1 MKLTKKI
8 ETEVLKVYDSWLH
21 AYLNGDVAIYDQY
34 LDDAYHFIGSTN
46 NEEFLDRNAT
56 TNFFE
61 ATADQLAGKCQL
73 KEEKKTVEAFGDLVF
88 ITHVFDAWF
97 LNGSQWTYYSRFR
110 FSSVVQEKKTGWRF
124 IYQHF
129 STTDNKADAGE
140 TIGFDKVTL
149 ENQELRE
156 AIKRRTV
163 ELEAK
168 NRELE
173 IEGAL
178 ERIRAQAVAMQQSSD
193 LLDIVVTMRNEF
205 TKLGHEAHY
214 FWHMM
219 WLPETY
225 EKAMTSDDGSKIGF
239 VMTLPRHMHGDIPLL
254 ANWEESDDATVI
266 YPMNVKAAISYVDK
280 MVNLI
285 NFKNIDPQAPT
296 HDDIKH
302 IGGLTFIMARTTH
315 GEIGYSLPGVI
326 KNPPAEDLDILVQF
340 AGAFDLA
347 HRRFLDLQ
355 KAEKQAREVQ
365 IELALEKVRSRT
377 MAMHKTDELREV
389 AAVLYKEIESLHMS
403 AYGFELILFK
413 PEKDLLEYWTV
424 PPNYEFTER
433 YKIHRN
439 THPVFEKQ
447 WVAWENKEERLV
459 IKLKGQELDNFNSV
473 LFSETDFRNFPE
485 AVKLKIFEKEV
496 TTFSH
501 AYMRYGF
508 LEAIDNKQLSEN
520 DFSIIS
526 RFAKVFE
533 QTYTRFLDIQKAEK
547 QAREAQIEG
556 ALERVR
562 SRSLA
567 MYNSEE
573 LLAVIEVVSEQ
584 LRLLDLKFDTISFGK
599 NYQESDFKFW
609 LTSSGQPKPVLIQ
622 VPFFD
627 SRVLK
632 SVIEAQKKEI
642 DFIADVF
649 TKEENRAWLAHMIQF
664 SALKNFPEHV
674 KDFILNSPGFAR
686 SSFLM
691 QHIDLYVGNY
701 RAMPFTDEENAIF
714 KRFAQVFSQAYTR
727 FLDLQKAEDQ
737 ARESQIQLS
746 LERVRAK
753 SMAMQSSSELENI
766 IQVVHDQFVDLG
778 ITLDHAGFIIDYKSN
793 DDMIIWL
800 ADEHKVTPQIRLPY
814 FDSPHWNSFI
824 TAKKQGHKLF
834 VNHLDFKTKNK
845 FYKQIFKYIP
855 ELPEDARHFYLKIPS
870 LTIATAL
877 IDTIGLYIENFSGV
891 QYQEE
896 DQKILFRFGEEFQQ
910 AFTRFLDLQKA
921 EAQAREAQ
929 IQLSLERVRA
939 KSMAMQSSDEL
950 HDVIGIVFQQ
960 FDNLAIQ
967 PVNVFLSLFDRE
979 KRMLTYRAS
988 GKSGKRMPTKQDVD
1002 IDSVEAWT
1010 DLYNK
1015 WINDSSDDIE
1025 VIFYPKEIVPD
1036 ILNLLKATFL
1046 AMPKKDRMTT
1056 KDFPNGGYSTLGY
1069 TPFGYLGY
1077 DHTRP
1082 PTEEEKDI
1090 LKRICTEFGRVY
1102 QRFLDIKKA
1111 EAQAREAQIEASLER
1126 VRAKAMA
1133 MHQSSELSDV
1143 LKVLFNQF
1151 DILGVNP
1158 VFAHLSL
1165 IDLESNTF
1173 TYRMTGRGGKRVLT
1187 KQVIDLNARDEWKD
1201 SVEAFK
1207 EGKPNSVSCL
1217 HFPKEALPQIWEL
1230 FHETLGAL
1238 PKGAKIY
1245 QKDFPDGLY
1254 NTQGYCKFGYLGFN
1268 HNRPATEEEKDI
1280 VVRFAKEFGRLYQ
1293 RFLDIEKA
1301 EAQAREAQIEASLER
1316 VRAKAMAMHQT
1327 DELTDVLCVLFDQ
1340 FDILGIN
1347 PVLTH
1352 LTLFDEENETFS
1364 LRITTTAEKRIVAE
1378 QYIDI
1383 NAVEA
1388 WKDSFANWKKSEP
1401 NAINCIDYKPEALPY
1416 VWDLLSEV
1424 MNALPE
1430 GHKIKPTDFPGG
1442 LFTTQGHFKFG
1453 YIGYNHSQRAT
1464 EEEKEIVG
1472 RFAREFGRTY
1482 QRFLDLKKAEAQAR
1496 EAQIEMALERVRSRT
1511 MAMQNSEEL
1520 EEVILVV
1527 LKKLQGLGI
1536 SMEQR
1541 AAAICTYEA
1550 GNKDYT
1556 QWVASPEYNSILS
1569 FNTPYFDHPVQN
1581 DIWNARQNRT
1591 DFYAK
1596 PYPVE
1601 VKNSLF
1607 KYLFDLP
1614 ALKNM
1619 PQAEKTK
1626 ALNFK
1631 HYSISIAFQK
1641 HASLVVVDHSG
1652 VPLTEAENSILVRL
1666 NYVFHQTYTRFL
1678 DLQKAEAQAR
1688 EAQIE
1693 AALEKVRSRSMG
1705 MQKSTEL
1712 LEVILV
1718 VSEQLQALGFRF
1730 STASFL
1736 NNNLEDDYSFWVAP
1750 YGLPEPV
1757 RFTLPYKDI
1766 PMIRKLR
1773 NAQKKKLSFFTDVS
1787 SIKEHQQWFQHLL
1800 DYSKENTYTKEI
1812 IDYQMSK
1819 GLARSV
1825 SIHPNIMLAIAN
1837 NQSLPYSDY
1846 ENKIIA
1852 RFGQVFEQSYTRFLD
1867 LEKAEAQAREAQ
1879 IEAALEKVRS
1889 RSLEMSE
1896 SSEMQ
1901 NVANEILEQVRA
1913 VGLKIDA
1920 LAMSGVIDNDSDYDV
1935 WVGGA
1940 NSKKP
1945 LRIPYNN
1952 ETQVQREFNKAIK
1965 ERPEFFAKTYTGK
1978 VMKDYF
1984 KALMGTGNSFNPE
1997 IVAFMKTCTGF
2008 TTTLTFMKN
2017 SGIQLIRYSEEA
2029 FSKEDNAVI
2038 VRFGRVFEQAYIRF
2052 LDLQKAEEQTLLAQQ
2067 NLIRLQTQKQR
2078 AEEALSELQQTQ
2090 TQLIQSEKMASLGEL
2105 TAGIAHEIQNPLNFV
2120 NNFSEVSKELLVE
2133 MQEEIENGD
2142 FEEVKAIMEDV
2153 IQNLEKINHH
2163 GKRADGIVKGMLQ
2176 HSRSSSGTKEPT
2188 DINALADEY
2197 LRLAYHGLRAK
2208 DKSFNAELVTDFD
2221 DTIGKIHVVPQDI
2234 GRVILN
2240 LITNAFYAVNEKK
2253 QQDEDFKP
2261 MVSVSTKKTGD
2272 YLEIKVTDNGNG
2284 IPKEVVDKIFQPF
2297 FTTKPTGQG
2306 TGLGLSMSYDI
2317 VNKGHGGELS
2327 VTTKEGE
2334 GTSFIIDLPIQNK
2347 VHADATKKP
2356 QI

>member
-1 MKLTKKI
+1 
-8 ETEVLKVYDSWLH
+8 
-21 AYLNGDVAIYDQY
+21 
-34 LDDAYHFIGSTN
+34 
-46 NEEFLDRNAT
+46 
-56 TNFFE
+56 
-61 ATADQLAGKCQL
+61 
-73 KEEKKTVEAFGDLVF
+73 
-88 ITHVFDAWF
+88 
-97 LNGSQWTYYSRFR
+97 
-110 FSSVVQEKKTGWRF
+110 
-124 IYQHF
+124 
-129 STTDNKADAGE
+129 
-140 TIGFDKVTL
+140 
-149 ENQELRE
+149 
-156 AIKRRTV
+156 
-163 ELEAK
+163 
-168 NRELE
+168 
-173 IEGAL
+173 
-178 ERIRAQAVAMQQSSD
+178 
-193 LLDIVVTMRNEF
+193 
-205 TKLGHEAHY
+205 
-214 FWHMM
+214 
-219 WLPETY
+219 
-225 EKAMTSDDGSKIGF
+225 
-239 VMTLPRHMHGDIPLL
+239 
-254 ANWEESDDATVI
+254 
-266 YPMNVKAAISYVDK
+266 
-280 MVNLI
+280 
-285 NFKNIDPQAPT
+285 
-296 HDDIKH
+296 
-302 IGGLTFIMARTTH
+302 
-315 GEIGYSLPGVI
+315 
-326 KNPPAEDLDILVQF
+326 
-340 AGAFDLA
+340 
-347 HRRFLDLQ
+347 
-355 KAEKQAREVQ
+355 
-365 IELALEKVRSRT
+365 
-377 MAMHKTDELREV
+377 
-389 AAVLYKEIESLHMS
+389 
-403 AYGFELILFK
+403 
-413 PEKDLLEYWTV
+413 
-424 PPNYEFTER
+424 
-433 YKIHRN
+433 
-439 THPVFEKQ
+439 
-447 WVAWENKEERLV
+447 
-459 IKLKGQELDNFNSV
+459 
-473 LFSETDFRNFPE
+473 
-485 AVKLKIFEKEV
+485 
-496 TTFSH
+496 
-501 AYMRYGF
+501 
-508 LEAIDNKQLSEN
+508 
-520 DFSIIS
+520 
-526 RFAKVFE
+526 
-533 QTYTRFLDIQKAEK
+533 
-547 QAREAQIEG
+547 
-556 ALERVR
+556 
-562 SRSLA
+562 
-567 MYNSEE
+567 
-573 LLAVIEVVSEQ
+573 
-584 LRLLDLKFDTISFGK
+584 
-599 NYQESDFKFW
+599 
-609 LTSSGQPKPVLIQ
+609 
-622 VPFFD
+622 
-627 SRVLK
+627 
-632 SVIEAQKKEI
+632 
-642 DFIADVF
+642 
-649 TKEENRAWLAHMIQF
+649 
-664 SALKNFPEHV
+664 
-674 KDFILNSPGFAR
+674 
-686 SSFLM
+686 
-691 QHIDLYVGNY
+691 
-701 RAMPFTDEENAIF
+701 
-714 KRFAQVFSQAYTR
+714 
-727 FLDLQKAEDQ
+727 
-737 ARESQIQLS
+737 
-746 LERVRAK
+746 
-753 SMAMQSSSELENI
+753 
-766 IQVVHDQFVDLG
+766 
-778 ITLDHAGFIIDYKSN
+778 
-793 DDMIIWL
+793 
-800 ADEHKVTPQIRLPY
+800 
-814 FDSPHWNSFI
+814 
-824 TAKKQGHKLF
+824 
-834 VNHLDFKTKNK
+834 
-845 FYKQIFKYIP
+845 
-855 ELPEDARHFYLKIPS
+855 
-870 LTIATAL
+870 
-877 IDTIGLYIENFSGV
+877 
-891 QYQEE
+891 
-896 DQKILFRFGEEFQQ
+896 
-910 AFTRFLDLQKA
+910 
-921 EAQAREAQ
+921 
-929 IQLSLERVRA
+929 
-939 KSMAMQSSDEL
+939 MAMQSSDEL

-1111 EAQAREAQIEASLER
+1111 EAQAREAQIE
-1126 VRAKAMA
+1126 
-1133 MHQSSELSDV
+1133 
-1143 LKVLFNQF
+1143 
-1151 DILGVNP
+1151 
-1158 VFAHLSL
+1158 
-1165 IDLESNTF
+1165 
-1173 TYRMTGRGGKRVLT
+1173 
-1187 KQVIDLNARDEWKD
+1187 
-1201 SVEAFK
+1201 
-1207 EGKPNSVSCL
+1207 
-1217 HFPKEALPQIWEL
+1217 
-1230 FHETLGAL
+1230 
-1238 PKGAKIY
+1238 
-1245 QKDFPDGLY
+1245 
-1254 NTQGYCKFGYLGFN
+1254 
-1268 HNRPATEEEKDI
+1268 
-1280 VVRFAKEFGRLYQ
+1280 
-1293 RFLDIEKA
+1293 
-1301 EAQAREAQIEASLER
+1301 
-1316 VRAKAMAMHQT
+1316 
-1327 DELTDVLCVLFDQ
+1327 
-1340 FDILGIN
+1340 
-1347 PVLTH
+1347 
-1352 LTLFDEENETFS
+1352 
-1364 LRITTTAEKRIVAE
+1364 
-1378 QYIDI
+1378 
-1383 NAVEA
+1383 
-1388 WKDSFANWKKSEP
+1388 
-1401 NAINCIDYKPEALPY
+1401 
-1416 VWDLLSEV
+1416 
-1424 MNALPE
+1424 
-1430 GHKIKPTDFPGG
+1430 
-1442 LFTTQGHFKFG
+1442 
-1453 YIGYNHSQRAT
+1453 
-1464 EEEKEIVG
+1464 
-1472 RFAREFGRTY
+1472 
-1482 QRFLDLKKAEAQAR
+1482 
-1496 EAQIEMALERVRSRT
+1496 MALERVRSRT

-1541 AAAICTYEA
+1541 AAAIFTYEA

-1736 NNNLEDDYSFWVAP
+1736 NNNLEDNYSFWVAP

-1800 DYSKENTYTKEI
+1800 DYSKENTCTKEI

-1901 NVANEILEQVRA
+1901 NVANEILVQVRA

-1978 VMKDYF
+1978 VIKDYF
-1984 KALMGTGNSFNPE
+1984 KALMGTRNSFNPE

-2221 DTIGKIHVVPQDI
+2221 NTIGKIHVIPQDI

-2240 LITNAFYAVNEKK
+2240 LITNGFYAVNEKK
-2253 QQDEDFKP
+2253 QKDEDYKP
-2261 MVSVSTKKTGD
+2261 IVSVSTKKIGD

-2306 TGLGLSMSYDI
+2306 TGLGLSLSYDI
-2317 VNKGHGGELS
+2317 VKAHGGSLTVIS
-2327 VTTKEGE
+2327 SEGKGSE
-2334 GTSFIIDLPIQNK
+2334 FSFTLP
-2347 VHADATKKP
+2347 ALA
-2356 QI
+2356 